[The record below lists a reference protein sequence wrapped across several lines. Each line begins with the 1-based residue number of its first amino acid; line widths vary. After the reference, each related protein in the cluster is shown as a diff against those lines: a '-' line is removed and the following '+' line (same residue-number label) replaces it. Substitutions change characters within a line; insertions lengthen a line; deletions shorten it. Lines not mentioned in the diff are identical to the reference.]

1 MFHVKHC
8 CWLSKGVNKPN
19 SVVKNLVSL
28 LRRVEQ
34 SPQINTLLQKVGE
47 KKILLKGVVGSL
59 DALVVSLISKQKR
72 VVVCVLPSYEVA
84 SYLFS
89 DLSQLLGSKNEEK
102 LLLFGATDQHPY
114 DTDQIADN
122 QRLVQRSE
130 VLQRL
135 AKGFEGVLVVS
146 ADALAEMVPLADQ
159 LEKTTILLKTGDVT
173 GPDLLVEVL
182 LEMGFEM
189 VTYVQHPGEM
199 ARRGG
204 ILDVFSFVGNYP
216 VRLEFFGDEL
226 DAIREFDPANQ
237 RSVSRLT
244 QINIV
249 PNIQQKTNLGGR
261 SSLLTYLPKDAVL
274 VIRDML
280 EVEDATNKL
289 FKRAE
294 GVFQKKQD
302 STLLPPEELYL
313 DGNHIA
319 KVFDEFNQVH
329 YGSYVGELKGAEE
342 ILFGV
347 QPPPD
352 FNGKIHFVRK
362 KIETN
367 HLKGWQTL
375 LLCDSRGQEIRL
387 RELLNPYQEHHKKSW
402 HREEEEEGQEV
413 NGLRFLLASLA
424 QGFEWAEIG
433 VALYTDHQIFNRY
446 HRPTV
451 RKQKQRYGGFSLRE
465 LINLTPGDFV
475 THIDYGI
482 GKYEGLQKIEVRG
495 KQQEVVR
502 LVFRDK
508 DVLYVN
514 INALYKLHR
523 YTGKE
528 GHQPRLSKLGTGE
541 WERTRNSTKKKVKDI
556 ARDLIKLY
564 AERKKA
570 KGFGFTLDSV
580 WSRELEASFEFED
593 TPDQAKSWDE
603 VRRDMEKS
611 IPMDR
616 LVCGDVGFGKTEIAV
631 RAAFKA
637 VQDGKQ
643 VAVLVPTTILAA
655 QHYKTFTE
663 RLAQFPVT
671 IEVMSRFQTE
681 SQIKET
687 LKRLKERKVDIVIG
701 THRIAAKRM
710 EMPALGLLIIDE
722 EQRFGV
728 AVKERLRQLR
738 ANVDTLTLTATPI
751 PRTLQFSLMGARDLS
766 YINTPPPN
774 RQPIQ
779 TEIHSFDKNLIR
791 DAILYETGRGGQV
804 FFIHNRVQSIEEMAT
819 TLRQLVPGVRIKTAH
834 GQMESD
840 RLEKEMMDFMQR
852 KYEVLVSTNIVES
865 GLDISNAN
873 TIIINHAERFGLA
886 ELHQLRGRVGR
897 SNRKAFCY
905 LLVQNIKSI
914 TKEAKQRLQ
923 AIEQF
928 SELGSG
934 LNVAMRDLDIRGAG
948 NLLGGEQSGFIAD
961 VGYETYQ
968 RILEE
973 AIQELKSDEFGD
985 LFGHV
990 NLPPKP
996 LTETVVDLDVDAYL
1010 PEYYVDDR
1018 VERLNLYRA
1027 LSECKELARLKEI
1040 REEWK
1045 DRFGPIPEE
1054 AENLLLVMELK
1065 VQTEPLRLP
1074 KLQFK
1079 NQRLFLTMPP
1089 KEDVYFYQNIF
1100 KTILEKVGKLSNR
1113 YVLKDTEG
1121 KLRIIIQQIPDL
1133 EAAVKVVQKILT

>member
-1 MFHVKHC
+1 M
-8 CWLSKGVNKPN
+8 
-19 SVVKNLVSL
+19 KNLSL
-28 LRRVEQ
+28 LLDKIDSNSQVEKLK
-34 SPQINTLLQKVGE
+34 SHLLGVSGAFEAQPL
-47 KKILLKGVVGSL
+47 LLKGVSGSL
-59 DALVVSLISKQKR
+59 DAFLVASVLRKESLVVCI
-72 VVVCVLPSYEVA
+72 LPSYEMA
-84 SYLFS
+84 SYLYS
-89 DLSQLLGSKNEEK
+89 DLSQILGSKNEAH

-114 DTDQIADN
+114 DVEQVADN
-122 QRLVQRSE
+122 QRMVQRSE

-135 AKGFEGVLVVS
+135 SKGFKGVLVAS
-146 ADALAEMVPLADQ
+146 ADALAEMVPLPEVF
-159 LEKTTILLKTGDVT
+159 EKASMSLAIGDML
-173 GPDLLVEVL
+173 GPELLVEL
-182 LEMGFEM
+182 LIEQGFEL
-189 VTYVQHPGEM
+189 VTYVQHPGEI

-204 ILDVFSFVGNYP
+204 IVDVFSYVGNYP
-216 VRLEFFGDEL
+216 VRFEFFGDEL
-226 DAIREFDPANQ
+226 DTIREFDPSNQ

-244 QINIV
+244 QVTIV
-249 PNIQQKTNLGGR
+249 PNLRQVQKGART
-261 SSLLTYLPKDAVL
+261 SLLKHLHRDAV
-274 VIRDML
+274 VFIRDL
-280 EVEDATNKL
+280 LHVEEVANKL
-289 FKRAE
+289 FGRAAEVFKRKGGEE
-294 GVFQKKQD
+294 GN
-302 STLLPPEELYL
+302 LLLPEELYL
-313 DGNHIA
+313 DGNHLVEEITP
-319 KVFDEFNQVH
+319 FRQVH
-329 YGSYVGELKGAEE
+329 YGSYIGLGHKPCVE
-342 ILFGV
+342 IAFRT

-362 KIETN
+362 KIVAN
-367 HLKGWQTL
+367 HEKGWQTL

-387 RELLNPYQEHHKKSW
+387 RELLDPYSSQERNHARSW
-402 HREEEEEGQEV
+402 HIEEEEEQEATEKK
-413 NGLRFLLASLA
+413 GLRFMLASLA
-424 QGFEWAEIG
+424 EGFEWNEIG

-502 LVFRDK
+502 LVFRDS

-528 GHQPRLSKLGTGE
+528 GHQPKLSKLGTGE

-570 KGFGFTLDSV
+570 KGFGFTPDSV

-593 TPDQAKSWDE
+593 TPDQAKTWDE
-603 VRRDMEKS
+603 VRADMEKG

-655 QHYKTFTE
+655 QHHKTFTE

-671 IEVMSRFQTE
+671 VEVMSRFQTE
-681 SQIKET
+681 VQIKET

-710 EMPALGLLIIDE
+710 DIPALGLLVIDE

-728 AVKERLRQLR
+728 AVKERLRQMR

-834 GQMESD
+834 GQMDSE

-905 LLVQNIKSI
+905 LLVQNIKSM

-948 NLLGGEQSGFIAD
+948 DLLGGEQSGFIAD

-973 AIQELKSDEFGD
+973 AILELKAEEFGD
-985 LFGHV
+985 LFEQS

-996 LTETVVDLDVDAYL
+996 LTETLIDLDVDAYI
-1010 PEYYVDDR
+1010 PDYYVEDR

-1027 LSECKELARLKEI
+1027 LSECKDAKRLSEI
-1040 REEWK
+1040 REEWQ
-1045 DRFGPIPEE
+1045 DRFGPIPIE
-1054 AENLLLVMELK
+1054 AQNLLSVMELK
-1065 VQTEPLRLP
+1065 VQVEPLRLP
-1074 KLQFK
+1074 KVQFK

-1089 KEDVYFYQNIF
+1089 NEDVYFYQNIF
-1100 KTILEKVGKLSNR
+1100 KNILEKVAKTGNR

-1121 KLRIIIQQIPDL
+1121 KLRIIIQQIPDME
-1133 EAAVKVVQKILT
+1133 EAVRVVRKIL

>member
-1 MFHVKHC
+1 MKT
-8 CWLSKGVNKPN
+8 L
-19 SVVKNLVSL
+19 SL
-28 LRRVEQ
+28 LLDKIDSTLQVEKIKNHLLAGGERVLEAQ
-34 SPQINTLLQKVGE
+34 PL
-47 KKILLKGVVGSL
+47 LLKGVSGSL
-59 DALVVSLISKQKR
+59 DAFLVASVLRKEALVI
-72 VVVCVLPSYEVA
+72 CVLPSYEMA
-84 SYLFS
+84 SYLYS
-89 DLSQLLGSKNEEK
+89 DLSQILGSKNEEH

-114 DTDQIADN
+114 DVEQVADN

-135 AKGFEGVLVVS
+135 SKGFKGVLVAS
-146 ADALAEMVPLADQ
+146 ADALAEMVPLPETF
-159 LEKTTILLKTGDVT
+159 EKASMSLSIGEIL
-173 GPDLLVEVL
+173 GPELLIEL
-182 LEMGFEM
+182 LMEQGFEL
-189 VTYVQHPGEM
+189 VTYVQHPGEI

-204 ILDVFSFVGNYP
+204 IVDVFSYVGNYP
-216 VRLEFFGDEL
+216 VRFEFFGDEL
-226 DAIREFDPANQ
+226 DTIREFDPSNQ

-244 QINIV
+244 QVTIV
-249 PNIQQKTNLGGR
+249 PNLRQVQKGAHT
-261 SSLLTYLPKDAVL
+261 SLLKHLHRDAV
-274 VIRDML
+274 VFIRDL
-280 EVEDATNKL
+280 LHVEETANKL
-289 FKRAE
+289 FGRAVEVFKRKGE
-294 GVFQKKQD
+294 QGD
-302 STLLPPEELYL
+302 LLLPDELYL
-313 DGNHIA
+313 DGKHLVEEMKSFRQI
-319 KVFDEFNQVH
+319 H
-329 YGSYVGELKGAEE
+329 YGSFIGLGHKPYIE
-342 ILFGV
+342 IAFRT

-362 KIETN
+362 KVAAN
-367 HLKGWQTL
+367 HEKGWQTL

-387 RELLNPYQEHHKKSW
+387 RELLDPYVSPERLGARSW
-402 HREEEEEGQEV
+402 HQDDDEQEASEEK
-413 NGLRFLLASLA
+413 GLRFMLASLA
-424 QGFEWAEIG
+424 EGFEWHEIG
-433 VALYTDHQIFNRY
+433 IALYTDHQIFNRY

-502 LVFRDK
+502 LVFRDS

-528 GHQPRLSKLGTGE
+528 GHQPKLSKLGTGE

-570 KGFGFTLDSV
+570 KGFGFSSDSV

-593 TPDQAKSWDE
+593 TPDQAKTWDE
-603 VRRDMEKS
+603 VRADMEKG

-655 QHYKTFTE
+655 QHHKTFTE

-681 SQIKET
+681 TQIKET

-710 EMPALGLLIIDE
+710 DIPTLGLLVIDE

-728 AVKERLRQLR
+728 AVKERLRQMR

-834 GQMESD
+834 GQMDSE

-905 LLVQNIKSI
+905 LLVQNIKSM

-948 NLLGGEQSGFIAD
+948 DLLGGEQSGFIAD

-973 AIQELKSDEFGD
+973 AILELKAEEFGD
-985 LFGHV
+985 LFEQA

-996 LTETVVDLDVDAYL
+996 LTETVVDLDVDAYI
-1010 PEYYVDDR
+1010 PDYYVEDR

-1027 LSECKELARLKEI
+1027 LSECKDAKRLFEI
-1040 REEWK
+1040 REEWQ
-1045 DRFGPIPEE
+1045 DRFGPIPME
-1054 AENLLLVMELK
+1054 AQNLLLVIELK
-1065 VQTEPLRLP
+1065 VQVEPLRLP
-1074 KLQFK
+1074 KVQFK
-1079 NQRLFLTMPP
+1079 NQRLFLTMPSN
-1089 KEDVYFYQNIF
+1089 EDSFFYQNIF
-1100 KTILEKVGKLSNR
+1100 KNILERVVKIGKR

-1121 KLRIIIQQIPDL
+1121 KLRIIIQEIPNL
-1133 EAAVKVVQKILT
+1133 EEVVRVVRKIL